1 MPVAATKI
9 GQPRYC
15 LRPQARSE
23 SVSLHSRV
31 GLNAANFFL
40 AEGTGVVMPFLSAFL
55 QSSQWRYDAIGP
67 ATALAGLGV
76 FLMQTPAG
84 FIVDR
89 VAQRRALLAG
99 ASLLLGVSYGL
110 VPFVP
115 GHEWL
120 TNSLLFVAGA
130 GNAFFAPLLG
140 ALALGLVGHAALS
153 KTMGVNQG
161 WNHAGNIAA
170 ALSAMVLVS
179 WFSLSSIF
187 YAVTV
192 VSVLAAASI
201 FLIQPGELDERRA
214 SGVTINGAGRAHPVS
229 LWELFRDRRVVILFV
244 ATALFHLANAPV
256 MPLVALYVKHV
267 QGNDHQVAAVVLV
280 AQAVMIPVALLTGWL
295 CDRWGRKP
303 VFAIGFVALPLRIFL
318 YSLTTDPGVLVAL
331 QALDGIG
338 AGVYGV
344 AVVAMCADLTQGKG
358 RFNAFSGLIATA
370 VSVGGV
376 VGPFGSG
383 LLIQHLGF
391 NMAFYVFTGIATIA
405 AFLFLVFM
413 PETRLSTPATSSL
426 KEIQGR
432 GEVGEV
438 HGRTLA
444 VSEVS

>member
-1 MPVAATKI
+1 MVAVAAKI
-9 GQPRYC
+9 GQQP
-15 LRPQARSE
+15 PGVQTHPGTAR
-23 SVSLHSRV
+23 SVSLQSRV

-40 AEGTGVVMPFLSAFL
+40 AEVTGVVMPFLSAFL
-55 QSSQWRYDAIGP
+55 QGSQWRYDAIGV

-89 VAQRRALLAG
+89 VSGRRTLLAG
-99 ASLLLGVSYGL
+99 ASLLLGVCYGL

-120 TNSLLFVAGA
+120 IDSLLFVAGA
-130 GNAFFAPLLG
+130 GHAFFAPLLG

-153 KTMGVNQG
+153 KTMGMNQG

-179 WFSLSSIF
+179 WFNLASVF

-192 VSVLAAASI
+192 VSVLAAASVFVI
-201 FLIQPGELDERRA
+201 RHGEVDDKRA
-214 SGVTINGAGRAHPVS
+214 SGMTTNGDGREHPVS
-229 LWELFRDRRVVILFV
+229 LWELFRDRRVVVLFA

-280 AQAVMIPVALLTGWL
+280 AQIVMIPVALLTGWL
-295 CDRWGRKP
+295 CERWGRKP

-318 YSLTTDPGVLVAL
+318 YSLTSDPGVLVAL

-344 AVVAMCADLTQGKG
+344 AVVATCADLTRGKG
-358 RFNAFSGLIATA
+358 RFNALLGLIATA

-376 VGPFGSG
+376 VGPLGSG
-383 LLIQHLGF
+383 LLVQHLGF
-391 NMAFYVFTGIATIA
+391 NTAFYVFAGIAAVA
-405 AFLFLVFM
+405 AALFVLFM
-413 PETRLSTPATSSL
+413 PETGPDASANSPL
-426 KEIQGR
+426 KRGR
-432 GEVGEV
+432 VEVV
-438 HGRTLA
+438 GRTPA
-444 VSEVS
+444 VSEAG